1 MSAIDDEAERENQR
15 RAQMYVEI
23 QSWKV
28 VGRADSP
35 AARRRFISW
44 NHERIWWRNAR
55 QMLRRY
61 KLARRRIIGNH
72 GWGGLFRNTELRD
85 SQVYRAA
92 DLAHRSSIPF
102 APVDQPKK

>member
-1 MSAIDDEAERENQR
+1 
-15 RAQMYVEI
+15 MYMET
-23 QSWKV
+23 QNWKV

-35 AARRRFISW
+35 ATRQRFISW

-61 KLARRRIIGNH
+61 ELPRRRFIGNL
-72 GWGGLFRNTELRD
+72 GSSGLFRNTELRD